1 MRRDLLEHIQSQYSS
16 KTTTTSTLCRTIVFG
31 MIGTIWAFF
40 QQKGIFKFTTVSSI
54 AVGLFV
60 IYLVLD
66 ILQYFLTSFLYGISF
81 FFEKKIG
88 NNLDRFIDRIDA
100 ISFVVF
106 TLKIFYLFV
115 VMCIVVTYVLC
126 NIFEK

>member
-1 MRRDLLEHIQSQYSS
+1 
-16 KTTTTSTLCRTIVFG
+16 

-40 QQKGIFKFTTVSSI
+40 QQKGIFKFTTISSI

-100 ISFVVF
+100 ISFVIF